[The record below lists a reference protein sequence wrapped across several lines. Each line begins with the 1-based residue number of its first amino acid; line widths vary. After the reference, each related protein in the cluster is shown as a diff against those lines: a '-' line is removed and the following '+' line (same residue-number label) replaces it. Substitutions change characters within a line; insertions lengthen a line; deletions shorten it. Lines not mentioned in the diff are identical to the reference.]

1 MTSNLHYSST
11 IDVRKPEEFNI
22 EHLPDAIN
30 IPLYNLFQALGQI
43 KQLRKPTMLYC
54 RNGNRSGMAVTFL
67 KQNGIP
73 DVING
78 GGIDNLKQNN

>member
-1 MTSNLHYSST
+1 MTSKFHFSSA
-11 IDVRKPEEFNI
+11 IDVRTPQEFA
-22 EHLPDAIN
+22 EDHLPNAIN
-30 IPLYNLFQALGQI
+30 IPLDQISNHLNQI
-43 KQLRKPTMLYC
+43 KQLPKPIMLYC
-54 RNGNRSGMAVTFL
+54 RSGNRSGMAITFL